1 MLRTDYNITL
11 VTTLNLIPTNQIRPE
26 KVTLLPEADP
36 IRRAKADPSL
46 RPNEPDGCVTAL
58 SFFNYFIST
67 LFLILLAFMSYQAI
81 ASSLTPYPPFH
92 RNIPIDVGGYPA
104 RANASLS
111 MLCLGTNNS
120 SFPVIVMEAGFG
132 NSSAATM
139 PLQALL
145 AQSYYTCVYDRAG
158 YGHSTSG
165 IVPRT
170 TE

>member
-1 MLRTDYNITL
+1 M
-11 VTTLNLIPTNQIRPE
+11 NLIPTNQIRPE

-46 RPNEPDGCVTAL
+46 KPNKPDGCVTAF

-81 ASSLTPYPPFH
+81 ATSLQPFQPFD

-104 RANASLS
+104 RSNASLNI
-111 MLCLGTNNS
+111 LCLGNYDS
-120 SFPVIVMEAGFG
+120 AFPVIVMEAGFG
-132 NSSAATM
+132 NSSAAMM
-139 PLQALL
+139 PLQAIL

-158 YGHSTSG
+158 YGYSTSG